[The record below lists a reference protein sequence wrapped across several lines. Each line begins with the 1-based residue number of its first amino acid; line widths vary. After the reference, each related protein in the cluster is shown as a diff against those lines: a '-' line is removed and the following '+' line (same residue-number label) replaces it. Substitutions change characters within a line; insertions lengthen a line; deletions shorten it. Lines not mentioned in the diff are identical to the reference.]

1 MSRARIASGRAADE
15 RKDSGHIRPHH
26 GGPQSVQ
33 GSGLMR
39 VAAAGDSCLLLG
51 GDLIVTTCQVS
62 SCPAVAITAT
72 HHSTSSTCIYF
83 ESLLLWSTQGQSVN
97 PG

>member
-15 RKDSGHIRPHH
+15 QKDSGHIRPHH

-62 SCPAVAITAT
+62 SCLAVSITAVQ
-72 HHSTSSTCIYF
+72 HSTGPGCINKV
-83 ESLLLWSTQGQSVN
+83 SLLVS
-97 PG
+97 

>member
-15 RKDSGHIRPHH
+15 RKDSGHIHPHH

-62 SCPAVAITAT
+62 SCAAFTSVQLQETPACSWG
-72 HHSTSSTCIYF
+72 STSS
-83 ESLLLWSTQGQSVN
+83 
-97 PG
+97 